1 MTAEWRER
9 MERIRLGSVEELFGC
24 AKPVIGMVHLWPL
37 PGAPG
42 YTGYGMDRV
51 RERAVADARA
61 LAAGG
66 VNGIIV
72 ENMWDLPYY
81 VGSAV
86 PPETVT
92 CQAVAA
98 RAVVEEVD
106 VPVGINV
113 VHNGGIGTLAIALA
127 AGAQFIRVCLLT
139 GAQVWDT
146 GELDHGCAGALMRKR
161 KELAAEN
168 IKILAD
174 VDKKHA
180 VRFPGIDL
188 ATHIE
193 WTEFYGADILIVSGA
208 MTGSPPTLDK
218 VRRACELATRPVFL
232 GSGTSE
238 DNVSRFLELA
248 DGAIVGSS
256 LKEGGDPT
264 APVDPARVRQYV
276 QAAHGAG

>member
-1 MTAEWRER
+1 
-9 MERIRLGSVEELFGC
+9 MERLRLGSVEELFGC
-24 AKPVIGMVHLWPL
+24 AKPVIGMVHLWLL

-42 YTGYGMDRV
+42 YTGYGMERV

-113 VHNGGIGTLAIALA
+113 VHNGGVATLAIALA

-139 GAQVWDT
+139 GAQIWDT

-174 VDKKHA
+174 VDK
-180 VRFPGIDL
+180 
-188 ATHIE
+188 
-193 WTEFYGADILIVSGA
+193 
-208 MTGSPPTLDK
+208 

-238 DNVSRFLELA
+238 DNVARFLELA

-256 LKEGGDPT
+256 LKEGGDST

-276 QAAHGAG
+276 QAARGAG